1 MVMTVSIPL
10 EGLEA
15 GMVLAEPIFNRF
27 GQVLLNKGV
36 QISDRHLN
44 VLKTW
49 GIPKVLIQVGESN
62 GKQFEI
68 NEEMRNRVLARLNK
82 RLLWH
87 PNTPLEEEII
97 QLAIQQ
103 AVQRSL
109 L

>member
-1 MVMTVSIPL
+1 MAVSIPL
-10 EGLEA
+10 ERLEP

-49 GIPKVLIQVGESN
+49 GIPKVLIEGGESN
-62 GKQFEI
+62 EEQFEI
-68 NEEMRNRVLARLNK
+68 NEEMRTRALTRLNK

-87 PNTPLEEEII
+87 PKTPLEEELIH
-97 QLAIQQ
+97 LAVLQ

-109 L
+109 P